1 MPKIFG
7 FTGGTGN
14 DWTKTNAYGDNEI
27 DGIKDPDGGS
37 GVILPTAIP
46 SPFARIDLVK
56 TAFKNISKSREGRL
70 QAYTTPAGD
79 VLASRSDEKLVSDC
93 LDLAEILF
101 NYDSLS
107 KDIRIIPWDK
117 DVEINGL
124 KQGKEE
130 HRRLGETLE
139 LFLDQDSKAYNF
151 EKVRR
156 LYIIQ
161 YRNTVIGCTSPVTL
175 FFTSAGDLTEAQ
187 IRISNQDTAFDGVY
201 NPLYNRDPEFQKYL
215 YLLFEA
221 NPELQRNLKEF
232 ADYLKMNLN
241 ILGQTNKA
249 LFDQIHALDPNAFHS
264 NYLELTTGT
273 AGSLVE
279 VMGVGLKKRNPNIVE
294 DTIRQ
299 SDFVIRATKA
309 LDGKPP
315 LVLQN
320 EFHRDWKYINERW
333 DSRTKVPYVAPEPAM
348 DQRVLPDSQFKYPYL
363 TVSDFLEPY
372 LVRMIF
378 PINRTKFFD
387 GNLIAEHSDTSKGYL
402 LPLKRRFFDYFS
414 TDDLLQS
421 GAGKPELNMVQTIGN
436 AVKVSLKIPVQKTN
450 EYITFERTYYEKNTA
465 ASSADEPNNKGAI
478 VEQQLGL
485 TVFPFVRVNDSK
497 INPYYRMQ
505 VIDHNIY
512 GPFKNGHYNL
522 AFFAN
527 SDSRNPRN
535 ASLRPRSVKNTDSE
549 RAGTTYYVLEENYDF
564 VEVSCNEVTGMVI
577 PKWRIIQEGHDQFT
591 FAIDFGTT
599 NTHIEY
605 KKDSDAPKPLDIGPE
620 DMQIATLFD
629 PARSA
634 DVILRESAEQLQ
646 ALIELEFLPETLGGQ
661 SIYKF
666 PHRTVIAENNAVDHH
681 GTTHTLADFNI
692 PFYYEKSENRSRN
705 DKLVSNLKWANRD
718 IVNDKRLTHYLE
730 KLIMMIRNKVLL
742 NNGNLSRTR
751 LVWFYPSSMK
761 PARLSSLTDQWN
773 VLFKKYFKESDNSF
787 RLSES
792 LAPYF
797 YFQATGRIPGS
808 HKPVVSIDIGG
819 GTTDVVIVQNNNPIL
834 ISSFRFAANALFG
847 DGYSSHGNAAA
858 NGLIQ
863 KYSKV
868 FLELLSRK
876 GHDDMENIRKVFIA
890 DILKEI
896 IANNRSEEINAFLF
910 SLAQNQK
917 LNDPNTYS
925 YSKKLFNDEDFK
937 IVFLYFY
944 VAIMYHLAEMF
955 KAKALDLPEH
965 IIFSGTGSKVL
976 NIIERDPQK
985 REGNLATLTKRVFEL
1000 VIGKTYNQPGLTI
1013 QTDDKMPKELTCKG
1027 GLMAAPEQLNR
1038 NIDGLK
1044 TTWSGIPE
1052 MGFDRL
1058 SYSELNQA
1066 RKESVIDHVQAFNK
1080 FFLELNDAISFEDY
1094 FEVSAASRL
1103 RFAERINLD
1112 LHNYLENGLAFN
1124 RSMDGVTDDDKALE
1138 DSLFFY
1144 PILGAIPQLFTE
1156 LYNLNNPS
1164 QS

>member
-7 FTGGTGN
+7 FTGSTGN
-14 DWTKTNAYGDNEI
+14 DWTRTNAYGDIEI

-107 KDIRIIPWDK
+107 QDIRILPWDK

-215 YLLFEA
+215 YLLFKA
-221 NPELQRNLKEF
+221 NPELQRNLREF
-232 ADYLKMNLN
+232 ANYLDMNLA
-241 ILGQTNKA
+241 ILGQTNRA

-279 VMGVGLKKRNPNIVE
+279 VIGVGLKKRNPNIVQ

-320 EFHRDWKYINERW
+320 DFHRDWKYINERW

-372 LVRMIF
+372 LVRMVY
-378 PINRTKFFD
+378 PINRNKFFD
-387 GNLIAEHSDTSKGYL
+387 GNFTAEHVDAPKGYL
-402 LPLKRRFFDYFS
+402 LPLKRQFFDYFT

-421 GAGKPELNMVQTIGN
+421 GPGKPELTMVQTINN
-436 AVKVSLKIPVQKTN
+436 AVKVSLKIPVQKNN
-450 EYITFERTYYEKNTA
+450 EYITFEGTYYENKAESITP
-465 ASSADEPNNKGAI
+465 DEHKYKGVI

-485 TVFPFVRVNDSK
+485 TVFPFVRVNDAQV
-497 INPYYRMQ
+497 NPFYRIQ
-505 VIDHNIY
+505 VIDRNLF
-512 GPFKNGHYNL
+512 GPFRNGTYNL
-522 AFFAN
+522 AYFAN
-527 SDSRNPRN
+527 SDSRTP
-535 ASLRPRSVKNTDSE
+535 KNTLIKQRSAKNSDSLQP
-549 RAGTTYYVLEENYDF
+549 GTGYNVVEENFDF
-564 VEVSCNEVTGMVI
+564 IQVSCNEVSGIVI
-577 PKWRIIQEGHDQFT
+577 PKWRIIQEGQDQFT
-591 FAIDFGTT
+591 FSIDFGTT

-605 KKDSDAPKPLDIGPE
+605 KKDNDAPKSLDIGPE

-634 DVILRESAEQLQ
+634 DVILGVGAKELQ
-646 ALIELEFLPETLGGQ
+646 ELIDLEFFPEKLGGQ
-661 SIYKF
+661 SLYKF
-666 PHRTVIAENNAVDHH
+666 PHRTVIAENKTINHQ
-681 GTTHTLADFNI
+681 GTTYTLADFNI
-692 PFYYEKSENRSRN
+692 PFYYEKSEIQSRN
-705 DKLVSNLKWANRD
+705 DKLVSNLKWAQKD
-718 IVNDKRLTHYLE
+718 VVNDKRLNHYLE
-730 KLIMMIRNKVLL
+730 KLIMLIRNKVLL

-773 VLFKKYFKESDNSF
+773 VLFRKYFKDSDNSF

-863 KYSKV
+863 KYSLV
-868 FLELLSRK
+868 FLELFNRN
-876 GHDDMENIRKVFIA
+876 GRAGMENI
-890 DILKEI
+890 LKEL

-925 YSKKLFNDEDFK
+925 YSKMLFNDGDFK

-944 VAIMYHLAEMF
+944 VAIMYHLAEIF

-976 NIIERDPQK
+976 NILERDPQK

-1052 MGFDRL
+1052 MGFERL
-1058 SYSELNQA
+1058 SYSELSPA
-1066 RKESVIDHVQAFNK
+1066 RKESVINHVQAFNK
-1080 FFLELNDAISFEDY
+1080 FFLGLNDAISFEDY

-1112 LHNYLENGLAFN
+1112 LHNYLENGLGFN
-1124 RSMDGVTDDDKALE
+1124 RSMDGATDDEKALE

-1156 LYNLNNPS
+1156 LHNLSNPS